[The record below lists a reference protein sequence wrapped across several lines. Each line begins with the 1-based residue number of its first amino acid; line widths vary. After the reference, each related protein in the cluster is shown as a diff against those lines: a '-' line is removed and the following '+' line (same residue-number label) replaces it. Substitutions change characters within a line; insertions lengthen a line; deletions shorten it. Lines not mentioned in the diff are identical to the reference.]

1 MPRQQ
6 QKGFTLVEM
15 LVVAPVV
22 ILAIGAFLAVI
33 INMTGEVLAS
43 RASNI
48 MTYTTQDAL
57 LRIEQDIKQSTT
69 FLAQNNIV
77 MDATGT
83 ANPQGYSTNET
94 AQYTPFKN
102 AGGTMGNALILN
114 MLVTDKNPI
123 AGDASVVYLTNQPNA
138 CGSAQTNRNTP
149 LTMNVVYYT
158 RVENGVNSLFRRTIM
173 PKNYTVTSFRCTT
186 PWQLPS
192 CNARTNGTMVHTFC
206 KALDEKLVDNVTSD
220 GLNISYF
227 ATANTTLPDVTAS
240 SLVSTDAARGTSLL
254 ADTSARVTIKTSRAV
269 AGRDV
274 THESSIRATRLE
286 TNASTINALAVNTNR
301 PAQPTVTATT
311 NPPTG
316 VTFSWPAVPE
326 ATGYKYSYTVNGTA
340 VGGTTTVNAN
350 TRSFTVNTA
359 THADTVVASVM
370 SVRSTAATPDSI
382 ASTAS
387 VTVPLWA
394 PYIFQNNWND
404 YGYVEWGGTGY
415 TKTSS
420 GMVMLKGMI
429 ARNQGTNANNE
440 ILFTLP
446 VGYRPAISAI
456 YQNISNGANVRIDI
470 HTNGDVRIQGTG
482 HGAWVNLN
490 GIAFYPSGNTFTSAT
505 PYSNNWITY
514 TGAPWVSAASYYQDT
529 TGERVEVRGMVSSGN
544 TADNTAIWNLPT
556 TVRPPQYMHLPAQAN
571 GTDQTVGISTSTGNV
586 VAKGYAGSSN
596 WYSIHAIYP
605 YGRASGTTCTTQW
618 CNLSFQNSWANYGGE
633 FTTGQY
639 TKTSDGV
646 VSLKGLIRNGS
657 TSYGNTIAVLP
668 AGYRPT
674 HQLMYNVRTNTGMGR
689 MDIYPDGR
697 LVYVSG
703 TNPWYS
709 LDGINFLAEQ

>member
-1 MPRQQ
+1 MSRQQ

-43 RASNI
+43 RASNV

-69 FLAQNNIV
+69 FLAQNNITL
-77 MDATGT
+77 DATGT
-83 ANPQGYSTNET
+83 ANPQGYSTDET

-102 AGGTMGNALILN
+102 TGGAMGNALILN
-114 MLVTDKNPI
+114 MLATDKNPV
-123 AGDASVVYLTNQPNA
+123 AGDASVVYLANQPNA
-138 CGSAQTNRNTP
+138 CGSAQTNRNIP

-192 CNARTNGTMVHTFC
+192 CNARANGAMVHTFC
-206 KALDEKLVDNVTSD
+206 KTLDEKLVDNVTSD
-220 GLNISYF
+220 GFNIGYYT
-227 ATANTTLPDVTAS
+227 TANTTLPDPTAVTG
-240 SLVSTDAARGTSLL
+240 TDAARANSLQTN
-254 ADTSARVTIKTSRAV
+254 TSARVTIKSSRAV

-274 THESSIRATRLE
+274 VHESAIRATRLE
-286 TNASTINALAVNTNR
+286 TNASTLNALAVNTNR

-311 NPPTG
+311 NPPTS
-316 VTFSWPAVPE
+316 VTFSWPAVSE
-326 ATGYKYSYTVNGTA
+326 ATGYKYTYTINGAA
-340 VGGTTTVNAN
+340 VGGTTTLNAN
-350 TRSFTVNTA
+350 TRSFTVSTA
-359 THADTVVASVM
+359 THTDVVAASVVA
-370 SVRSTAATPDSI
+370 VRDTASTPDSI

-387 VTVPLWA
+387 VTIPRWA

-420 GMVMLKGMI
+420 GLVILKGMI
-429 ARNQGTNANNE
+429 ARNQGTNVNNE
-440 ILFTLP
+440 TLFTLP
-446 VGYRPAISAI
+446 AGYRPAIGAI

-482 HGAWVNLN
+482 HGPWVNLN
-490 GIAFYPSGNTFTSAT
+490 GIAFYPSGKTFTAAT
-505 PYSNNWITY
+505 PYSNGWGTFTNATW
-514 TGAPWVSAASYYQDT
+514 AAAASFHQDT
-529 TGERVEVRGMVSSGN
+529 DVSRVEVRGMVGYGT
-544 TADNTAIWNLPT
+544 TADNTAIWNLPAA
-556 TVRPPQYMHLPAQAN
+556 VRPPQYMHLPAQAN
-571 GTDQTVGISTSTGNV
+571 GTDQTVGISASSGNV
-586 VAKGYAGSSN
+586 VAKGYAGSAT

-605 YGRASGTTCTTQW
+605 YGLATGTTCTTQW
-618 CNLSFQNSWANYGGE
+618 CNLSLQSSWVNYGGE

-639 TKTSDGV
+639 TKASDGV

-689 MDIYPDGR
+689 LDVYPDGR
-697 LVYVSG
+697 IVYVSG